1 MRPLKGAVPHCRA
14 RARPSQLRAGVP
26 GEFVQVPSVQSGCF
40 QPISSSHQQQLPT
53 SGDSIGQE
61 PVQRQQEPGG
71 SEPQACSLCGKG
83 EARLLG
89 KPRLNRELEPANA
102 PCSLRHKSC
111 PAALPNHSQ
120 QLCARSQNCRV
131 LKGCKDFLS
140 VQSQKQNTQHWQPP
154 DEFYQETTTFPQP
167 LLPCASLCC
176 PISRWEGQ
184 QAPANTPGL
193 WAPRPRARPRAH
205 RTLWPGSACSDFL

>member
-1 MRPLKGAVPHCRA
+1 MYKFLLCRA
-14 RARPSQLRAGVP
+14 GAFSP
-26 GEFVQVPSVQSGCF
+26 F
-40 QPISSSHQQQLPT
+40 QAAISSSCRHLETP
-53 SGDSIGQE
+53 SARNPSSAS
-61 PVQRQQEPGG
+61 RNRGG
-71 SEPQACSLCGKG
+71 PSPRPAACVG
-83 EARLLG
+83 RG
-89 KPRLNRELEPANA
+89 KPGSLESPENRELEPANA
-102 PCSLRHKSC
+102 PCTLRHKSC

-120 QLCARSQNCRV
+120 QLCARSQHCRV

-154 DEFYQETTTFPQP
+154 DKFYQETTTFPQP

-176 PISRWEGQ
+176 PISHWEGQ